1 MKKIALDQA
10 YDLEKI
16 EEKNR
21 KELRDVFLSKS
32 KYHQKNWNAYKEGKN
47 NLNWAP
53 FLIGG
58 FWFLFKGML
67 LSGAIYIMLILGI
80 IFLMPD
86 SMDILLRAI
95 FTSVNGLIIYKGNS
109 LYYDFIEKKI
119 DKVMLSLEDQAERIR
134 QLKKEKFRNT
144 IIGILVAFVFLAFVI
159 WGMLYM
165 NQSKQIDQYF
175 QAFDQFEIEK
185 FETIVTEHSNKF
197 LKNSDDYTDKE
208 ILIMLNEKIIPNQTE
223 IVERLNQFELSED
236 IMTVH
241 KIAVTAE
248 KLKLEGFT
256 TIRDGL
262 EQYDSEMVA
271 TGLKLLE
278 KATDKT
284 SEFELELTSLLEY

>member
-16 EEKNR
+16 EERNR

>member
-10 YDLEKI
+10 YDLEKN
-16 EEKNR
+16 EERNR